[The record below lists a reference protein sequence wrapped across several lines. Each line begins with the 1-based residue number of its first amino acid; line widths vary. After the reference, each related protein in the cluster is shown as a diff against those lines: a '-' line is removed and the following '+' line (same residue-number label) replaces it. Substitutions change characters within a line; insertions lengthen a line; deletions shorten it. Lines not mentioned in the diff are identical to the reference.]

1 MTEGQKDRRTERQT
15 DRKKDRQIERQRD
28 AEGRLQRD
36 REGQRHT
43 QTATFGRQQ
52 SGVGRKETE
61 VTEDVT
67 QIVIASE

>member
-15 DRKKDRQIERQRD
+15 DRKTDGQKDRRTERQRCRGI
-28 AEGRLQRD
+28 ER
-36 REGQRHT
+36 QRHT

-52 SGVGRKETE
+52 CGVERKETE
-61 VTEDVT
+61 VTENVT